1 MLRSKKRHM
10 TIGDAA
16 AAPAAPA
23 AEGVDALRVRAG
35 IGGDLR
41 CHRTAKSLVEEL
53 RSAGAARVLVVNA
66 GTTGESI
73 VAGCLAAG
81 LMPCVAYTEDMARGA
96 CEAAPKNRVR
106 GQSRETGALDDSY
119 RVLSAAESADAQAI
133 LLVDSRL
140 AVESVS
146 FPWQPTSIA
155 ASTACPW
162 PRSARAFGGITRVA
176 HLLGAKRRG
185 ALPWRRLVGHVPEV
199 PPHRRAARACQPQN
213 VPRVRPS
220 FPHDVGRALGER
232 A

>member
-1 MLRSKKRHM
+1 MLRSKKTAYV

-23 AEGVDALRVRAG
+23 AEGVDALACEQESAA
-35 IGGDLR
+35 IYAATEPL
-41 CHRTAKSLVEEL
+41 KSLVEV
-53 RSAGAARVLVVNA
+53 RSAGAARVLVVDA

-81 LMPCVAYTEDMARGA
+81 LVPCVAYTEDMARA
-96 CEAAPKNRVR
+96 AHVKLAPKTVCV
-106 GQSRETGALDDSY
+106 GKSRETGALDDSY

-140 AVESVS
+140 AVDERFLSMAADEHRSVYS
-146 FPWQPTSIA
+146 VPVASINA
-155 ASTACPW
+155 
-162 PRSARAFGGITRVA
+162 AFGGITRV
-176 HLLGAKRRG
+176 
-185 ALPWRRLVGHVPEV
+185 WRTCSAPSDVGHVPEV
-199 PPHRRAARACQPQN
+199 PPHFRRAARACQPQN